1 MEKWES
7 RLKVVKV
14 EKLELACDAGGKE
27 SGKPWFVGKDV
38 AEMLGYKKS
47 RNALMAH
54 VDGEDK
60 KGRPKSGLPWRTL
73 LAGSRIEAKSLGMT
87 V

>member
-1 MEKWES
+1 MIFS
-7 RLKVVKV
+7 VVKV

-47 RNALMAH
+47 RNALTAH

-60 KGRPKSGLPWRTL
+60 KDALIQGPLGGLYSLVLASKPKVWG
-73 LAGSRIEAKSLGMT
+73 
-87 V
+87 